1 MRGKICYALIIVSR
15 FGEADM
21 RSITSNLTFFQMNLG
36 RRISN
41 GLSRAAMIAGLCA
54 LASPSFSAE
63 GERINV
69 TGEIIDTWC
78 YFSGVMGGPDA
89 VIGSAHHTCALW
101 CSAGG
106 IPVGLL
112 AEDGTV
118 YMVLKIEGDSDSASG
133 DTQLRLA
140 SHTVEADGMLYK
152 RDGLNYLVVEEV
164 VSDLDITALNHDD
177 YGTVPPFAV
186 PEGDR

>member
-1 MRGKICYALIIVSR
+1 MKHIQKLAALLAV
-15 FGEADM
+15 
-21 RSITSNLTFFQMNLG
+21 
-36 RRISN
+36 
-41 GLSRAAMIAGLCA
+41 IAGPA
-54 LASPSFSAE
+54 AAADE
-63 GERINV
+63 GKRVQI
-69 TGEIIDTWC
+69 TGEIMDTWC

-89 VIGSAHHTCALW
+89 VVGTAHHTCALW

-112 AEDGTV
+112 GDDGTV
-118 YMVLKIEGDSDSASG
+118 YMVLKIEDDDGSAGG

-140 SHTVEADGMLYK
+140 SHTVTADGMLYE

-164 VSDLDITALNHDD
+164 VEDFDIQVFNAEG
-177 YGTVPPFAV
+177 YGTVPPFAI

>member
-1 MRGKICYALIIVSR
+1 MRRRMATAAL
-15 FGEADM
+15 A
-21 RSITSNLTFFQMNLG
+21 
-36 RRISN
+36 
-41 GLSRAAMIAGLCA
+41 AGLATGPA
-54 LASPSFSAE
+54 LAA
-63 GERINV
+63 GERVEV

-89 VIGSAHHTCALW
+89 VVGTAHHTCALW

-118 YMVLKIEGDSDSASG
+118 YMVLKIEGDAGSAGG

-140 SHTVEADGMLYK
+140 SHTVTADGMLYE
-152 RDGLNYLVVEEV
+152 RDGLNYIVVEEV
-164 VSDLDITALNHDD
+164 VADDGITNLNHDD
-177 YGTVPPFAV
+177 YGPVPPFAI
-186 PEGDR
+186 PEPAAE